1 MHVYKPYAK
10 RTALFIFTCT
20 FQLKNRL
27 YTLVVLELFCTFAS
41 MELSFEYKDIKLAYM
56 VEGEGDTVVLLHGWG
71 CDKSIWRK
79 TAELLVSHFRVVSVD
94 FAGFGS
100 SDEPRSVWGV
110 EEYTRSLE
118 ALIKELGI
126 VRPTLVGHS
135 FGGRVSILYASR
147 NEVARVVL
155 ADAAGVKPHRSF
167 SYYRKVYTYKLLKV
181 ALPILIGER
190 KAQMLLEQR
199 RASSGSSDY
208 NRATP
213 MMRAILSKC
222 VNEDLCYAMPK
233 IVAPTLLF
241 WGDMDT
247 ATPIADAHTMERLIP
262 NAGLVVAKGAGHFAF
277 LEQEELWFGSLKSFL
292 KIG

>member
-1 MHVYKPYAK
+1 
-10 RTALFIFTCT
+10 
-20 FQLKNRL
+20 
-27 YTLVVLELFCTFAS
+27 
-41 MELSFEYKDIKLAYM
+41 MELSFEYKDIKLAYV
-56 VEGEGDTVVLLHGWG
+56 VEGEGDTIVLLHGWG

-79 TAELLVSHFRVVSVD
+79 TAEFLVSHFRVVSVD
-94 FAGFGS
+94 FAGFGAS
-100 SDEPRSVWGV
+100 QEPRSVWGV

-118 ALIKELGI
+118 ALVAHLG
-126 VRPTLVGHS
+126 VERPTLVGHS

-155 ADAAGVKPHRSF
+155 TDAAGVKPRRSLG
-167 SYYRKVYTYKLLKV
+167 YYYKVYSYKLLKRV
-181 ALPILIGER
+181 MPLLIGDR

-199 RASSGSSDY
+199 RARSGSSDY

-233 IVAPTLLF
+233 ISAPTLLF

-247 ATPIADAHTMERLIP
+247 ATPIEDAHTMERLIP

-277 LEQEELWFGSLKSFL
+277 LEQAELWLGALKSFL